1 MKKRVIISVI
11 VCIALAVILPA
22 LLKANSAKKN
32 DLYDFTT
39 TINGSLSIELDEN
52 PSTGYSWHV
61 TISNP
66 EILKIVKDD
75 YTQKGDLLGS
85 GGIHKWEIKGI
96 KEGLTTVKFE
106 LYRNWEPSNII
117 ETKSYLV
124 IVLRTKSG

>member
-1 MKKRVIISVI
+1 MKKRVMISVI
-11 VCIALAVILPA
+11 VCITLAVILPT

-32 DLYDFTT
+32 GLNELTT
-39 TINGSLSIELDEN
+39 TINGTLNIELDEN
-52 PSTGYSWHV
+52 PTTGYSWHV

-96 KEGLTTVKFE
+96 KEGSTSVKFE

-117 ETKSYLV
+117 ETKTYQV
-124 IVLRTKSG
+124 IVTAH